1 MNAPAAPQLPP
12 RATPEFARDGWPLV
26 IALSMAQLVSWGSI
40 FYAFAVLLEPM
51 EAELGWSRP
60 LLNAG
65 LSAGLLVSGF
75 CALPVGRLID
85 RHGGRWAMSF
95 GSLLASLL
103 LFAWSQVESVPAYFA
118 IWLGLGVAKSMTL
131 YEPVFTVVTR
141 LFPLGYRQRITVI
154 TLAGG
159 LASTVFIPLTAWA
172 VSAYDWRQAL
182 QMLALCNLLLCLPV
196 HALWLRDG
204 GLRDEGLRDR
214 SDRTAKAEAAPQD
227 RSPLHRALRH
237 PSFWGILV
245 CFTCHG
251 ATMAVMAFHFIPLL
265 GENGIGLA
273 AAVAVYALIGPSQ
286 VGGRLLLLF
295 GRSLPFLVTGQIVMA
310 LFPVAILVLILW
322 PGELW
327 LLFGF
332 AIVYGTIN
340 GIATILRGTA
350 VPEMLWREGYG
361 AINGAIS
368 LPASISNALAPA
380 AAALLW
386 QWSGGYG
393 AVMWVVFGLLLT
405 SAAAFSFAVVKSRRP
420 AA

>member
-1 MNAPAAPQLPP
+1 MMSSAAPDSTQF
-12 RATPEFARDGWPLV
+12 TKNGWPLV
-26 IALSMAQLVSWGSI
+26 IALSMAQLISWGSI

-85 RHGGRWAMSF
+85 KHGGRWAMSF

-103 LFAWSQVESVPAYFA
+103 LFAWSQVESVPVYFA
-118 IWLGLGVAKSMTL
+118 LWLGLGVAKSMTL

-141 LFPLGYRQRITVI
+141 LFPQGYRQRITVI

-204 GLRDEGLRDR
+204 GLRDR
-214 SDRTAKAEAAPQD
+214 SAKPEAAKASAAPQD
-227 RSPLHRALRH
+227 RSPLQRALRH

-273 AAVAVYALIGPSQ
+273 AAVAVYALIGPAQ

-332 AIVYGTIN
+332 AVVYGGIN

-386 QWSGGYG
+386 QWSGGYD
-393 AVMWVVFGLLLT
+393 AVMWVVFALLLT
-405 SAAAFSFAVVKSRRP
+405 SAVAFSFAVVKSRRP

>member
-1 MNAPAAPQLPP
+1 MNASTAPDMKPSDSGP
-12 RATPEFARDGWPLV
+12 FARNGWPLV
-26 IALSMAQLVSWGSI
+26 IALSVAQLVSWGSI

-65 LSAGLLVSGF
+65 LSMGLLVSGF
-75 CALPVGRLID
+75 CALPVGKLID
-85 RHGGRWAMSF
+85 RYGGRWTMSF

-118 IWLGLGVAKSMTL
+118 IWLGLGLAKSMTL
-131 YEPVFTVVTR
+131 YEPVFAVVTR
-141 LFPLGYRQRITVI
+141 LFPQGYRQRITVI

-159 LASTVFIPLTAWA
+159 LASTVFIPFTAWA
-172 VSAYDWRQAL
+172 VSAHDWRDAL

-204 GLRDEGLRDR
+204 GLRDGGAGDR
-214 SDRTAKAEAAPQD
+214 GSHEAKTEAAPQD
-227 RSPLHRALRH
+227 KSPLQRALRH
-237 PSFWGILV
+237 PSFWGILL

-286 VGGRLLLLF
+286 VAGRLLLLF
-295 GRSLPFLVTGQIVMA
+295 GRGLPFLITGQIVMA
-310 LFPVAILVLILW
+310 LFPVVILVLILW

-332 AIVYGTIN
+332 AIVYGSIN

-368 LPASISNALAPA
+368 LPASIANALAPA

-386 QWSGGYG
+386 QWSGGYD
-393 AVMWVVFGLLLT
+393 AVLWVMFGLLLT
-405 SAAAFSFAVVKSRRP
+405 SAAAFWFAAAKSGSKRD
-420 AA
+420 

>member
-1 MNAPAAPQLPP
+1 MPDSTGPQ
-12 RATPEFARDGWPLV
+12 FAKNGWPLV
-26 IALSMAQLVSWGSI
+26 IGLSMAQLVSWGSI

-51 EAELGWSRP
+51 EAELGWSRT
-60 LLNAG
+60 LLNTG
-65 LSAGLLVSGF
+65 LSAGLLVSGL

-85 RHGGRWAMSF
+85 RHGGRWIMSF

-103 LFAWSQVESVPAYFA
+103 LYAWSQVETVPAYFA

-131 YEPVFTVVTR
+131 YEPVFAVVTR
-141 LFPLGYRQRITVI
+141 LFPQGYRQRITVI

-172 VSAYDWRQAL
+172 ISADDWRGAL

-196 HALWLRDG
+196 HALWLRDRG
-204 GLRDEGLRDR
+204 GRE
-214 SDRTAKAEAAPQD
+214 AKAETAPQD
-227 RSPLHRALRH
+227 KSPLQRALRH

-286 VGGRLLLLF
+286 VAGRLLLLF
-295 GRSLPFLVTGQIVMA
+295 GRGLPFLLIGQIVMA
-310 LFPVAILVLILW
+310 LFPVTILVLILW
-322 PGELW
+322 PGEIW

-332 AIVYGTIN
+332 AAVYGTIN

-380 AAALLW
+380 AAAMLW
-386 QWSGGYG
+386 QWSGDYH
-393 AVMWVVFGLLLT
+393 AVMWVMFCLLLT
-405 SAAAFSFAVVKSRRP
+405 SALAFRFAVAKSHSK
-420 AA
+420 